1 MSDRIT
7 NVILRIAILS
17 AMKFLSLFTLAAIL
31 ALPMASMAAPSS
43 EAITFA
49 VDQKRTFLPLEEAA
63 NHLAWTPTID
73 DKRGKIILNG
83 TTISTKFLRTFTDGT
98 NLISLADLAK
108 AGAEVTGE
116 EDGSVTK
123 VAIKDR
129 YFNVVKREK
138 RAEINLAQQKL
149 RAWEGQRL
157 VLETRVS
164 SGKRGRTPSGDY
176 SAGPYKARKH
186 YSSRY
191 NNAYMPYS
199 VQVTGH
205 IFIHGYKSVPEVPR
219 FARLRAGPLPHRWKS
234 GPLLLR
240 VDQQGHSH
248 QDRTQVARC
257 SADDLSKHLATDIGE
272 LANPSGMPIG
282 QLFVVQAHQV
292 ENRAIDIANLNPL
305 PQLIAGCIHR
315 WPPP

>member
-1 MSDRIT
+1 MPG
-7 NVILRIAILS
+7 AILS
-17 AMKFLSLFTLAAIL
+17 AMKALSLFTLAAIL

-49 VDQKRTFLPLEEAA
+49 VDSKRTFLPLEEAA
-63 NHLAWTPTID
+63 NHLAWTPIID
-73 DKRGKIILNG
+73 DKRGKLILNG
-83 TTISTKFLRTFTDGT
+83 TTISTKSLRTFTDGT

-108 AGAEVTGE
+108 AGAEVTVV

-123 VAIKDR
+123 VAIKGR
-129 YFNVVKREK
+129 YFNVVKSEK

-199 VQVTGH
+199 VPDTFSSTDTSQSRSTPLRTVACGSPT
-205 IFIHGYKSVPEVPR
+205 SPR
-219 FARLRAGPLPHRWKS
+219 EIRPASSTSGSTRALPSRS
-234 GPLLLR
+234 CA
-240 VDQQGHSH
+240 S
-248 QDRTQVARC
+248 
-257 SADDLSKHLATDIGE
+257 SAMFS
-272 LANPSGMPIG
+272 
-282 QLFVVQAHQV
+282 
-292 ENRAIDIANLNPL
+292 
-305 PQLIAGCIHR
+305 
-315 WPPP
+315 

>member
-98 NLISLADLAK
+98 NLISLVDLAK
-108 AGAEVTGE
+108 AGAEVTVE

-205 IFIHGYKSVPEVPR
+205 IFIHGYKSVPKFPASHGCVRVPYLTDGNPAR
-219 FARLRAGPLPHRWKS
+219 FFYEWINKG
-234 GPLLLR
+234 
-240 VDQQGHSH
+240 
-248 QDRTQVARC
+248 T
-257 SADDLSKHLATDIGE
+257 
-272 LANPSGMPIG
+272 PIKI
-282 QLFVVQAHQV
+282 V
-292 ENRAIDIANLNPL
+292 RK
-305 PQLIAGCIHR
+305 
-315 WPPP
+315 